1 MEESK
6 IILGENAYVLKCVE
20 DKAFVSL
27 SDGEIY
33 KLLCNATY
41 YQLTNRQYIYRNSEV
56 LEYKGWIL
64 VWGFIGEVLQY
75 ILKNSNESEEMKYMN
90 FSSHLRHKINER
102 FHFDNL
108 YGQLLRQVDNMGQF
122 ESFYPKFKEIEKE
135 LYNESMD
142 YFKYWCVMA
151 NQMAYEKIKKED
163 LSSNFARFVNSL
175 EDHPRGADIRF

>member
-6 IILGENAYVLKCVE
+6 IILGKNAYVLKCVE

-64 VWGFIGEVLQY
+64 VWGFIGEVFT
-75 ILKNSNESEEMKYMN
+75 IHS
-90 FSSHLRHKINER
+90 
-102 FHFDNL
+102 
-108 YGQLLRQVDNMGQF
+108 
-122 ESFYPKFKEIEKE
+122 
-135 LYNESMD
+135 
-142 YFKYWCVMA
+142 
-151 NQMAYEKIKKED
+151 KKQ
-163 LSSNFARFVNSL
+163 
-175 EDHPRGADIRF
+175 